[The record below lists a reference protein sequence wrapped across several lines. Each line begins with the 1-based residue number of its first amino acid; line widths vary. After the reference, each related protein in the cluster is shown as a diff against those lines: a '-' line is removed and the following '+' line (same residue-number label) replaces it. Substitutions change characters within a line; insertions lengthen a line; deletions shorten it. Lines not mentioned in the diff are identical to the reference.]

1 MGNPVGWFEIV
12 GKDGKRLRSFYAD
25 VFGWKI
31 AGADGAMDY
40 GLVEAAAK
48 GIGGGIGS
56 SQDGGAGHV
65 TVYVDVDD
73 IDSYLKKIEK
83 AGGSTVM
90 PATEIAE
97 YHMAFALFTDPE
109 GHLVGLTKNGV

>member
-1 MGNPVGWFEIV
+1 MGNPVAWFEVV
-12 GKDGKRLRSFYAD
+12 GKDGRKLREFYSD

-31 AGADGAMDY
+31 ASAHGAPDY
-40 GLVEAAAK
+40 GLVQAAAK

-56 SQDGGAGHV
+56 SPDGGAGHV

-73 IDSYLKKIEK
+73 IGAYLHKIEQ
-83 AGGSTVM
+83 AGGATVM
-90 PATEIAE
+90 PATPIADYSME
-97 YHMAFALFTDPE
+97 FALFTDPE

>member
-12 GKDGKRLRSFYAD
+12 GKDGKKLRSFYSD

-48 GIGGGIGS
+48 GIGGGIGTA
-56 SQDGGAGHV
+56 QDGSGGHV

-73 IDSYLKKIEK
+73 IDAYLEKIER
-83 AGGSTVM
+83 AGGAIVM
-90 PATEIAE
+90 PATEIAD
-97 YHMAFALFTDPE
+97 YQMAFALFTDPE

>member
-12 GKDGKRLRSFYAD
+12 GKDGKRLRQFYAG

-31 AGADGAMDY
+31 AVADGAMDY

-48 GIGGGIGS
+48 GIGGGIGAS
-56 SQDGGAGHV
+56 PDGSTGHV
-65 TVYVDVDD
+65 TVYIDVDD
-73 IDSYLKKIEK
+73 IESYLKKVEE

-97 YHMAFALFTDPE
+97 YNMAFALFTDPE

>member
-12 GKDGKRLRSFYAD
+12 GKDGKKLRSFYSD
-25 VFGWKI
+25 VFGWNI

-40 GLVEAAAK
+40 GLVEAAVK
-48 GIGGGIGS
+48 GIGGGIGTA
-56 SQDGGAGHV
+56 QDGSAGHV

-73 IDSYLKKIEK
+73 IDSYLRKIEK

-90 PATEIAE
+90 AATEIKE
-97 YHMAFALFTDPE
+97 YNMAFALFTDPE